1 MSDKRDIKECMNIYI
16 APIYSSFVSSVGF
29 RKFRLEILQTSS
41 RTKPIPFLDPAI
53 RILGQANP
61 VPGSRD
67 PESGSQAVPFL
78 DPGLSQRCLLIQRSG
93 SWAKL
98 SPIPGPFNPAT
109 IFTDYVL
116 FSASIIIIQKLTKK
130 QHLVRQVLHI

>member
-67 PESGSQAVPFL
+67 PESGS
-78 DPGLSQRCLLIQRSG
+78 
-93 SWAKL
+93 WAKL

-116 FSASIIIIQKLTKK
+116 FSASIIIIQMLTKK
-130 QHLVRQVLHI
+130 HLVRQVLHIQ